1 MTFSYAPNIDN
12 KCCTTMLER
21 LAVALE
27 CAAEPLV
34 HYNHYQK
41 WQERYFD
48 LVEVLQVWLID

>member
-1 MTFSYAPNIDN
+1 MTFSCAPNIAN

-34 HYNHYQK
+34 HYNHCQK

-48 LVEVLQVWLID
+48 LAEVLQVW

>member
-12 KCCTTMLER
+12 KCCTTLER

-34 HYNHYQK
+34 HYNHYQI

-48 LVEVLQVWLID
+48 LAEVLQVWVID